1 MLQTFP
7 VPAAIRDFAPEV
19 GVILGSGLGFFA
31 DERIEVEGRVAYDA
45 IDGFPVS
52 TVPGHAGRFV
62 YGRLEGRRVL
72 CMQGRFHF
80 YEGYS
85 MAELSMPVRLMAE
98 VGVGTL
104 LVTNAAGGIN
114 RAYRPGDLMLIRDHI
129 NFLGTNPLIG
139 LDPGRG
145 VRFPDMSEVYDGA
158 LRKALQT
165 WASEAGQRLREGVYL
180 ATTGPSFETPAEIR
194 AFATL
199 GADAVG
205 MSTVPE
211 AIVARQQG
219 LRVLGI
225 SCITNAAAGFADQ
238 PLTHEEVGETAE
250 RARPQFAALLEAAVR
265 LAGSSECPPN
275 SSE

>member
-1 MLQTFP
+1 MKIPDTIKAFS
-7 VPAAIRDFAPEV
+7 PEL

-31 DERIEVEGRVAYDA
+31 DDRIEVEGRLRYDA
-45 IDGFPVS
+45 IEGFPVS
-52 TVPGHAGRFV
+52 TVPGHVGQFV
-62 YGRLEGRRVL
+62 YGRLQGKRVL

-85 MAELSMPVRLMAE
+85 MAELTIPIRLMKA
-98 VGVGTL
+98 VGVTGL

-114 RAYRPGDLMLIRDHI
+114 RDFSPGDFMLIRDHI

-139 LDPGRG
+139 DRSGEGPL
-145 VRFPDMSEVYDGA
+145 FPDMSEVYDFT
-158 LRKALQT
+158 LRAGLRSWAKANT
-165 WASEAGQRLREGVYL
+165 VTLREGVYL

-194 AFATL
+194 AFANL

-211 AIVARQQG
+211 AIVARKLG

-225 SCITNAAAGFADQ
+225 SCITNAAAGISRDL
-238 PLTHEEVGETAE
+238 LTHEEVSETAE
-250 RARPQFAALLEAAVR
+250 RVRPQFADLLEAGIC
-265 LAGSSECPPN
+265 LF
-275 SSE
+275 